1 MGLFDFFNSDERK
14 KNQAAIAIDL
24 QAGVVERC
32 PICGTVFDRQH
43 DERLP
48 AADVAAHEAF
58 DRHDPLIAIF
68 NGNREDLLARLRSA
82 REPLPYACNCEDQ
95 G

>member
-1 MGLFDFFNSDERK
+1 MGLFDFFNTDEHK
-14 KNQAAIAIDL
+14 KNAVAIEIDL
-24 QAGVVERC
+24 QAGVLERC
-32 PICGTVFDRQH
+32 PICGTVFDREH

-48 AADVAAHEAF
+48 TADAAAHEAF
-58 DRHDPLIAIF
+58 DRNDPTVAIF

-82 REPLPYACNCEDQ
+82 RKPLPYACTCENE